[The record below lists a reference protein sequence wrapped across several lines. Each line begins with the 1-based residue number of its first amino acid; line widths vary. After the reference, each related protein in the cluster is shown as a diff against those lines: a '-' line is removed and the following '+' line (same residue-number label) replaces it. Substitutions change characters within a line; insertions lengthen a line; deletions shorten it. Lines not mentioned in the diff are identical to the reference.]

1 MDAQAI
7 KYIAVALMSIGMAG
21 AAIAIAVIFSSLI
34 SAIARNPS
42 AEGKMAKQA
51 IIGAALAEAMGIFA
65 VGIAVIL
72 IFVV

>member
-1 MDAQAI
+1 MDAESA
-7 KYIAVALMSIGMAG
+7 KYIAIAGTSIGMAG
-21 AAIAIAVIFSSLI
+21 AAIAVANIFSALL

-42 AEGKMAKQA
+42 SEGKMAKQA

-72 IFVV
+72 IFVT